1 MNDTVSPVEAGIS
14 WAVCWDKDFIGKEVL
29 ENHRLKETKRR
40 KMIAFE
46 LQDKGIARSHMEVM
60 LGDEVVGEVT
70 SGSFLPTLEK
80 AGGLAL
86 IDKTAAKVGDI
97 IQINV
102 RGKKKLAK
110 VVKRP
115 LYSARVK

>member
-1 MNDTVSPVEAGIS
+1 
-14 WAVCWDKDFIGKEVL
+14 
-29 ENHRLKETKRR
+29 
-40 KMIAFE
+40 MIAFE
-46 LQDKGIARSHMEVM
+46 LEDKGIARSKMEVM
-60 LGDEVVGEVT
+60 TDEKVVGEVT

-80 AGGLAL
+80 AGGMAL
-86 IDKTAAKVGDI
+86 IEKNAAKVGDI